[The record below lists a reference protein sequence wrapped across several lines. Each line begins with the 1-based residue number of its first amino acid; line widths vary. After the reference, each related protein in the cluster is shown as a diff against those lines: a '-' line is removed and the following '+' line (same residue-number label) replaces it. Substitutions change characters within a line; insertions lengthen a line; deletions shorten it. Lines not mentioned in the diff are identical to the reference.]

1 MNRNEKR
8 KTVAKF
14 VESNNVFNFRV
25 LSEIIANEIKKGAV
39 KL

>member
-8 KTVAKF
+8 KTVVKF

-25 LSEIIANEIKKGAV
+25 LSELIAKEIKKG
-39 KL
+39 KI